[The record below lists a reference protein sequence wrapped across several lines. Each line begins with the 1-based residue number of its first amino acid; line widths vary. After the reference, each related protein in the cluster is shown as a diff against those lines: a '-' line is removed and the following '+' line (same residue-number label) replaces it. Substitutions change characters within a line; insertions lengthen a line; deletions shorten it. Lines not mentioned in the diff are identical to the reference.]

1 MEDNQQG
8 NRPETPP
15 SSTPPPET
23 PPPASAPPPETPPI
37 TPAPAVSSNR
47 TIMLI
52 LSYLFILALIPLLT
66 EKEDQEVQWHAKHG
80 LVLSAAWIII
90 SIASMVLQV
99 IPVIGTVLGCVLSL
113 AMLIGVPVI
122 TIICIIKAVNGER
135 FRLPVISDFADQW
148 K

>member
-1 MEDNQQG
+1 
-8 NRPETPP
+8 
-15 SSTPPPET
+15 
-23 PPPASAPPPETPPI
+23 
-37 TPAPAVSSNR
+37 
-47 TIMLI
+47 MLI